1 MIRFARSC
9 SRALYWFDQN
19 VIDGLVNLMATIG
32 RAVAYVDAAFDQKVV
47 DGAVNLL
54 GDAFLHGGTKLRR
67 LQTGRIQAY
76 LFGALGGAIAVVI
89 IQYVIR

>member
-1 MIRFARSC
+1 MQLARPC
-9 SRALYWFDQN
+9 STDQS
-19 VIDGLVNLMATIG
+19 GS
-32 RAVAYVDAAFDQKVV
+32 
-47 DGAVNLL
+47 
-54 GDAFLHGGTKLRR
+54 GGTKLRR